1 VKLILFDVDDTLY
14 PKGAGPFNLVTGKID
29 EYVMSWCNLDL
40 EETRALRKR
49 YIDTYGSTLGGLMRH
64 HGVDPDD
71 YLQKVHDVPVEDL
84 LHKDERL
91 KKVISGIRHDMV
103 VFSNGSVDYVRR
115 VLRSLDVIDLLG
127 ELFTIEFMDYIP
139 KPRVYPYRK
148 LLELYGVRPQDCV
161 FVDDRLPNI
170 LTARD
175 MGMKA
180 VLVGA
185 DTSMPGVDVIP
196 DIYSVSEIAF

>member
-1 VKLILFDVDDTLY
+1 MKLILLDVDDTLY
-14 PKGAGPFNLVTGKID
+14 PKGAGPFNLVSGKID
-29 EYVMSWCNLDL
+29 EYVMSWCDIGI
-40 EETRALRKR
+40 EETRTLRKR
-49 YIDTYGSTLGGLMRH
+49 YVDTYGSTLGGLMRH
-64 HGVDPDD
+64 HEVDPDD
-71 YLQKVHDVPVEDL
+71 YLEKVHDVPVEDL
-84 LHKDERL
+84 LHRDERL
-91 KKVISGIRHDMV
+91 KKIISGIGHDMV

-127 ELFTIEFMDYIP
+127 DLFTIEFMDYVP

-148 LLELYGVRPQDCV
+148 LLELYGASPGECV
-161 FVDDRLPNI
+161 LVDDRLPNV

-185 DTSMPGVDVIP
+185 DASIPGVAAIP
-196 DIYSVSEIAF
+196 DIYSVAEIAF

>member
-1 VKLILFDVDDTLY
+1 MKLILFDVDDTLY

-29 EYVMSWCNLDL
+29 EYVMSWCGIGI

-49 YIDTYGSTLGGLMRH
+49 YVDTYGSTLGGLMRH
-64 HGVDPDD
+64 HGVDPDH
-71 YLQKVHDVPVEDL
+71 YLEKVHDVPVEDL
-84 LHKDERL
+84 LHDDERL
-91 KKVISGIRHDMV
+91 REILSGLQQDMV

-115 VLRSLDVIDLLG
+115 VLRSLGVHDLLG
-127 ELFTIEFMDYIP
+127 DLFTIEFMDYIP
-139 KPRVYPYRK
+139 KPRTYPYRK
-148 LLELYGVRPQDCV
+148 LLELYGVSPHDCV
-161 FVDDRLPNI
+161 LVDDRLPNI

-185 DTSMPGVDVIP
+185 DASVSGITAVP
-196 DIYSVSEIAF
+196 DIYSVAEITF